1 MPTYVM
7 QCQMG
12 HRFEQFLPLA
22 LFDTL
27 VRCDCGMVA
36 EHVIT
41 APLLVAAQ
49 QECRYDS
56 PIDGT
61 VIDSW
66 AKRRNDLAKH
76 NCQEYDPEMK
86 TDALNRVKDKERT
99 LDKQVDETVERI
111 FEKMPTKQRGRLA
124 SEVQEQGVGL
134 TFERKQGVSH
144 G

>member
-49 QECRYDS
+49 PECRYDS
-56 PIDGT
+56 PVDGT
-61 VIDSW
+61 PITSW
-66 AKRRNDLAKH
+66 AKRQDDLARN
-76 NCQEYDPEMK
+76 NCQPYDPAMK
-86 TDALNRVKDKERT
+86 QDYLRRQAESDCEIEQAVG
-99 LDKQVDETVERI
+99 ETVEEVI
-111 FEKMPTKQRGRLA
+111 EKMPTQQRGKLY
-124 SEVQEQGVGL
+124 SELVEQGTDL
-134 TFERKQGVSH
+134 SFNRATKEA
-144 G
+144 